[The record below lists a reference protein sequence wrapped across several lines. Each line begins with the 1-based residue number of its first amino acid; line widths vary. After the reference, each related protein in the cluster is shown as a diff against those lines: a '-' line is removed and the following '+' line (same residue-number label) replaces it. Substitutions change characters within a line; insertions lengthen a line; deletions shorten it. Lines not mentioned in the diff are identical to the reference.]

1 MRRILRHALS
11 DAAFFGGRLSRRADA
26 GLRVLMYHRVTD
38 AHPGDRLCVPT
49 EQFARQMAWLRDHG
63 YRTISFS
70 QAVQWVKGESE
81 LTSEKSPLCRNAFGQ
96 RVTRSQP
103 HPPAAD
109 GAGSV
114 RRGEDG
120 WDGAAAGPAASRESD
135 KLVVLTFDDG
145 FEDNVLYAAPAL
157 ARHGFVGCFFVP
169 SGFVEAGRHDGL
181 APTDRPM
188 SWEQLRALLAQG
200 HEVGAHSVSHR
211 KLTTVS
217 AEELPREV
225 GACKQALEQGLG
237 RGVDSFCYP
246 AGDYNSVVKR
256 TVESCGYLGACTV
269 EPGANTAGADPFALK
284 RTEISAFD
292 TLWDF
297 EKKLAGA
304 YDWLHCAVQSVSRT
318 KGVFA

>member
-1 MRRILRHALS
+1 
-11 DAAFFGGRLSRRADA
+11 
-26 GLRVLMYHRVTD
+26 MYHRVTD
-38 AHPGDRLCVPT
+38 AHRGNRLCMPT
-49 EQFARQMAWLRDHG
+49 ERFAQQMQWLRDHG

-70 QAVQWVKGESE
+70 QAVAWIRTGESGSAV
-81 LTSEKSPLCRNAFGQ
+81 LDSSHTSHLSPHTA
-96 RVTRSQP
+96 
-103 HPPAAD
+103 
-109 GAGSV
+109 
-114 RRGEDG
+114 E
-120 WDGAAAGPAASRESD
+120 

-181 APTDRPM
+181 APADRPM